1 MVYNLHVIKQ
11 EGNSPKE
18 LKMKYTVK
26 YRKQKQDAFAN
37 VGEPSAVYPTKG
49 GGRRMNEYKVK
60 KALECCSVVG
70 FETSCSDCPY
80 CYRCNDLPRD
90 ALNIITEQEKE
101 IEQLLRERNGYAETL
116 AKEQEAC
123 VECELEQSWELFAR
137 DKEIDRLRA
146 ESKRFENNT
155 KSVLEI
161 EKKNVVKEFAEK
173 VKDEFIKSANIQDS
187 ITAKKLFRDICP
199 VKVDKV
205 LKKFIIVI
213 G

>member
-1 MVYNLHVIKQ
+1 
-11 EGNSPKE
+11 
-18 LKMKYTVK
+18 
-26 YRKQKQDAFAN
+26 
-37 VGEPSAVYPTKG
+37 
-49 GGRRMNEYKVK
+49 MNKDEIK
-60 KALECCSVVG
+60 KALRCCSAVG

-80 CYRCNDLPRD
+80 SYRCNDLFKD

-101 IEQLLRERNGYAETL
+101 IEQLTRECNQQAETL
-116 AKEQEAC
+116 AEEQEAC
-123 VECELEQSWELFAR
+123 VECELKQSWELFAR

-146 ESKRFENNT
+146 ESKRFENNM

-205 LKKFIIVI
+205 LKKFINEK
-213 G
+213 

>member
-1 MVYNLHVIKQ
+1 
-11 EGNSPKE
+11 
-18 LKMKYTVK
+18 
-26 YRKQKQDAFAN
+26 
-37 VGEPSAVYPTKG
+37 
-49 GGRRMNEYKVK
+49 MNKDEIK
-60 KALECCSVVG
+60 KALRCCSAVG

-80 CYRCNDLPRD
+80 CYRCNDLPGD

-101 IEQLLRERNGYAETL
+101 IEQLTREL

-146 ESKRFENNT
+146 ESKHFENNM

-173 VKDEFIKSANIQDS
+173 LKAR
-187 ITAKKLFRDICP
+187 IT
-199 VKVDKV
+199 
-205 LKKFIIVI
+205 KFIWRHNIPECI
-213 G
+213 FNDIMSDLLKEYEK